1 MSGLFQIASQEIRHV
16 QNEEDLILV
25 RTFVKSKSVELGLSL
40 VNQTKCITAA
50 SELARNTLIYGKGG
64 VVKLEIVESGGRQ
77 GLRMIFE
84 DKGPG
89 IKDIDQAMTDGYTSG
104 NGMGLGLSGSK
115 RIMDEFI
122 LRTEP
127 GAGTSVTVVKWK

>member
-1 MSGLFQIASQEIRHV
+1 MFQVASQEIRHV
-16 QNEEDLILV
+16 FCEEDLILV
-25 RTFVKSKSVELGLSL
+25 RTFVKTKSAELGLSL

-64 VVKLEIVESGGRQ
+64 VVKLEIVESAGRK

-89 IKDIDQAMTDGYTSG
+89 IVDIDQAMTDGFTSG

-115 RIMDEFI
+115 RIMDEFN
-122 LRTEP
+122 LKTEP
-127 GAGTSVTVVKWK
+127 GEGTKVTVVKWK